1 MVRSISPGQAA
12 TLPLGIS
19 SLDNT
24 TTVLN
29 SSLVTLTT
37 TPTPIPKT
45 AEIKTDPSSL
55 NSEVWL
61 KIFAIGSNI
70 LLQLSP
76 MRLIT
81 EIQVRQSTGNL
92 SPFPLIALTACGFQ
106 WSFYGYFAWSVM
118 DNPGFLMLVY
128 ANILG
133 FVLGIFYMQIFAKF
147 SVLDTW
153 KTHAFSWSIFLLIE
167 VIICH
172 SLPQVSTALLLSGG
186 ISAMLSVFVS
196 ASPLATVPDII
207 AKKDLSSM
215 PVDMVFASLLSSVLW
230 LACGYL
236 LRDPWA
242 WVPNMTGVIFSCTQ
256 IAIMAYV
263 SRKSKTA

>member
-1 MVRSISPGQAA
+1 MIRSISPGQAA

-24 TTVLN
+24 TILGSNT
-29 SSLVTLTT
+29 TKTT
-37 TPTPIPKT
+37 TSAPVVVTQPD
-45 AEIKTDPSSL
+45 DPSSL
-55 NSEVWL
+55 NFEVWL
-61 KIFAIGSNI
+61 KILAIGSNI

-76 MRLIT
+76 MRLVT

-133 FVLGIFYMQIFAKF
+133 FVLGVFYMQIFAQF
-147 SVLDTW
+147 SAVDGW
-153 KTHAFSWSIFLLIE
+153 KTHALSWSMFLLIE
-167 VIICH
+167 VGVCH
-172 SLPQVSTALLLSGG
+172 FLHNVATALLLSGG
-186 ISAMLSVFVS
+186 ISALLSVFVS
-196 ASPLATVPDII
+196 ASPLVAVPEII

-215 PVDMVFASLLSSVLW
+215 PVDMVFASLLSSILW
-230 LACGYL
+230 LACGYML
-236 LRDPWA
+236 GDPWV
-242 WVPNMTGVIFSCTQ
+242 WVPNMTGVLFGLIQ
-256 IAIMAYV
+256 IAIMSYI
-263 SRKSKTA
+263 SGKTKTA